1 MNLYQPTITGS
12 LSVSGSVNI
21 SGSITIAG
29 GGTISGTSSYATN
42 AELLDGLDSTV
53 FTLTSSFA
61 AQTASFTAFTASI
74 LAQTAS
80 LNTFSASVLSYT
92 SSLNAKTSS
101 FATTGSNTFEGI
113 QTINSNLI
121 VTGSITA
128 QTLVV
133 QTVTSSVIYSSGSNV
148 FGNAI
153 GNTQVMTGSLLVTGS
168 STFSG
173 NIATTGNITIQK
185 TAPNILMKGG
195 YAQDLG
201 FFLNNE
207 PAVYLV
213 DDATATKGMKV
224 NISTGAITQLGS
236 GSVSFTGA
244 LTGTSAAFTTTSGL
258 GVTITTNDIATLKM
272 TNSAGTTKNW
282 GFATTNLV
290 ASDFG
295 IYQST
300 SNGGDPITA
309 GSAKLYFNGSGAA
322 TFNSSIT
329 ATSATFSGSLSVT
342 GASTFISPIE
352 VAARFMT
359 NGDGTIIIG
368 GTAAQ
373 GASSGE
379 QYITY
384 QNYTTDTNAWMV
396 GMDDG
401 EDFRWGYGAQ
411 GEISNAN
418 TLMKISQA
426 GNVGIGTI
434 TPYVIAAGG
443 PCLDLRGPT
452 WSFIE
457 LGTSSTVS
465 GSNDIGYL
473 EFMNGNNTRLA
484 TIVGAT
490 DGTALAGAMRF
501 STANSSGAFTE
512 RMRITSGGYTKI
524 SNTAEYAN
532 AARYHELRSNN
543 TADET
548 VVVTNTSST
557 TTYGILVKYPNSDP
571 NNTGSHPFYFETTAG
586 GQRMSIK
593 SNGGIYNYSANNVN
607 LSDISTKKDIIL
619 CESYWDKFKAIEI
632 VKFKYKDQTHDD
644 YNIGVIAQ
652 QVEQVAPEFIDEE
665 NWAKEGEEPK
675 ILKAIYTEDLH
686 NATIKVLQEAM
697 GKIESLQAEFDAYK
711 TTHP

>member
-1 MNLYQPTITGS
+1 MLEVSSSQQQISASLLQVSASYIS
-12 LSVSGSVNI
+12 LSGS
-21 SGSITIAG
+21 
-29 GGTISGTSSYATN
+29 Y
-42 AELLDGLDSTV
+42 
-53 FTLTSSFA
+53 
-61 AQTASFTAFTASI
+61 
-74 LAQTAS
+74 
-80 LNTFSASVLSYT
+80 NTFSGSASTRVTKIENNY
-92 SSLNAKTSS
+92 
-101 FATTGSNTFEGI
+101 ATTGSNSFRADQSI
-113 QTINSNLI
+113 
-121 VTGSITA
+121 TGSLVVSSTITA

-133 QTVTSSVIYSSGSNV
+133 QTVTSSIVYSSGSNLFGSALGDTQTFTGSMFITGSQTV
-148 FGNAI
+148 FGN
-153 GNTQVMTGSLLVTGS
+153 V
-168 STFSG
+168 
-173 NIATTGNITIQK
+173 ATTGNITIQK

-201 FFLNNE
+201 FFLNSE

-258 GVTITTNDIATLKM
+258 GITITTNDIVTLKM
-272 TNSAGTTKNW
+272 NTSSGTTKNW
-282 GFATTNLV
+282 GFATTNLA

-300 SNGGDPITA
+300 SNGGDAITA
-309 GSAKLYFNGSGAA
+309 GSAKLYFSATGAA
-322 TFNSSIT
+322 TFSSSIT

-384 QNYTTDTNAWMV
+384 QNFTTNTNAWMV

-401 EDFRWGYGAQ
+401 EDFRWAYGAQ
-411 GEISNAN
+411 GEITNEG

-426 GNVGIGTI
+426 GNVGIGTT

-457 LGTSSTVS
+457 LGTSSTLS
-465 GSNDIGYL
+465 GTNDIGYL

-484 TIVGAT
+484 TIVGST
-490 DGTALAGAMRF
+490 DGTAIAGLMRF

-512 RMRITSGGYTKI
+512 RMRINSTGSLLINTTTPGSIGDASSVVKLVVNGDQHFSRSGAKIYFGDVTNAAPLSIGEGDQNQGGSDTDNMYIYARNKLVIQGGSGYTMRVGI
-524 SNTAEYAN
+524 GMTNPAYFLELASDS
-532 AARYHELRSNN
+532 AAKPS
-543 TADET
+543 
-548 VVVTNTSST
+548 TNTWTISSDSRVKENIESYT
-557 TTYGILVKYPNSDP
+557 KGLNALMQINPITYDYNGK
-571 NNTGSHPFYFETTAG
+571 AG
-586 GQRMSIK
+586 FTKGY
-593 SNGGIYNYSANNVN
+593 GGIGIIAQDVLNILPES
-607 LSDISTKKDIIL
+607 ISTYHKKLEDTDENETELYNFNSHALTYIMINAIQELKLENDSLKEIL
-619 CESYWDKFKAIEI
+619 
-632 VKFKYKDQTHDD
+632 QRN
-644 YNIGVIAQ
+644 NI
-652 QVEQVAPEFIDEE
+652 
-665 NWAKEGEEPK
+665 N
-675 ILKAIYTEDLH
+675 
-686 NATIKVLQEAM
+686 
-697 GKIESLQAEFDAYK
+697 
-711 TTHP
+711 